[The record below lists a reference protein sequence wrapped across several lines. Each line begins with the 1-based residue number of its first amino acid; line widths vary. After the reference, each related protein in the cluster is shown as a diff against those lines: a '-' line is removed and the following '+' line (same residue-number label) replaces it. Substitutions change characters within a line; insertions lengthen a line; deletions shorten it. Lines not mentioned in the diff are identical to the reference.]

1 MCSICRLR
9 RCEFPGVTT
18 LQVRNISTPLV
29 VMSNPCSF
37 SLQSKWDF
45 DVKQNYLLGKS
56 DTIASNWI
64 PAPKLR
70 AGFRSSGLDRQV
82 DFSHRYHQVS
92 LKDEATN
99 KDLLTNPHPQCKWH
113 RHTIACLPLET
124 DECYKERILEI
135 MQQNRK
141 KSPQI
146 TRKDF
151 QPRVKCSRK
160 DDDRVKIAQD
170 RLSCVDHPY
179 TNPKPHDFRPVSSHT
194 SDM

>member
-1 MCSICRLR
+1 
-9 RCEFPGVTT
+9 
-18 LQVRNISTPLV
+18 
-29 VMSNPCSF
+29 MSNPYSF

-56 DTIASNWI
+56 DATVSNWI
-64 PAPKLR
+64 PAPRLR
-70 AGFRSSGLDRQV
+70 PGFRASGVDRQV

-99 KDLLTNPHPQCKWH
+99 KDPSTIKAAHVVPHPQYKWH
-113 RHTIACLPLET
+113 RHTIACIPLET
-124 DECYKERILEI
+124 DEYYKERILEI
-135 MQQNRK
+135 IKQNRK
-141 KSPQI
+141 TSPQI

-170 RLSCVDHPY
+170 HLSCANHPY
-179 TNPKPHDFRPVSSHT
+179 TNPKPHDFRPVSNR
-194 SDM
+194 M